1 MASDPTTGDETSS
14 QLALQGLLAA
24 YTDVVNRRRW
34 NELESLF
41 LPEAK
46 IELGTL
52 QRTPLELVGPVAL
65 GRFIHEVTQRFD
77 FFQFVVLNAR
87 LELALAEHAARGRLF
102 VCEYRWEKAAA
113 RWTQVFGVYCDRYRR
128 IDGRWWFEQRVF
140 DPLVSAG
147 SDGAVVDFQKGL
159 AAFLSSDG

>member
-1 MASDPTTGDETSS
+1 MASDPTTSDETRC
-14 QLALQGLLAA
+14 QLALQQLLAA
-24 YTDVVNRRRW
+24 YTDVVNRRQW
-34 NELESLF
+34 SELESLF

-65 GRFIHEVTQRFD
+65 GRFVREVTQRFD

-87 LELALAEHAARGRLF
+87 LELMLAEHAARGRLF
-102 VCEYRWEKAAA
+102 VCEYRWEKAVA
-113 RWTQVFGVYCDRYRR
+113 RWTQVFGVYCDRYRW
-128 IDGRWWFEQRVF
+128 IDGRWWFEQRIF

-147 SDGAVVDFQKGL
+147 SDGDVVDFQKDF
-159 AAFLSSDG
+159 AAFLSSDR